1 MKAESPKKG
10 PDVLC
15 VGLAVWDLNYTIT
28 AHPKTD
34 EKIRAN
40 NLSGCGGGPASN
52 AAVQI
57 VKLNGAAVFAGRV
70 GNDGMGELIAQ
81 DLRNKGVNT
90 AGLCWT
96 HEPSAVATI
105 LVKPD
110 GSRTVIAPPPS
121 RPIPPHSVSL
131 KEIEPKVLLIDGHEP
146 ELSESLAEEAKVLKI
161 PTILDA
167 GSRHTGTQAIW
178 KDIEILAASEKFARQ
193 ITSETEPNTIFE
205 KISKLHCGRA
215 CIVTFGEYGLI
226 YSENGGGPKHLR
238 AFPVKAID
246 TNGAGDA
253 FHGALALA
261 LARGHGLD
269 QACIY
274 ASAAGALTVTKP
286 GARTALPNAKDLAT
300 LL

>member
-1 MKAESPKKG
+1 M
-10 PDVLC
+10 LC
-15 VGLAVWDLNYTIT
+15 VGLAVWDLNYTVST
-28 AHPKTD
+28 HPETD
-34 EKIRAN
+34 EKIRASGLN
-40 NLSGCGGGPASN
+40 GCGGGPASN
-52 AAVQI
+52 AAVQ
-57 VKLNGAAVFAGRV
+57 VVRLGGSAMFAGRV

-81 DLRNKGVNT
+81 DLRSNGVNT

-96 HEPSAVATI
+96 HEPSPVATV

-121 RPIPPHSVSL
+121 RPVPAQSVTL
-131 KEIEPKVLLIDGHEP
+131 AETHPKVLLLDGHES
-146 ELSESLAEEAKVLKI
+146 ELSSVLVDEAKNLEI
-161 PTILDA
+161 PAILDA
-167 GSRHTGTQAIW
+167 GSLHAGTRAIW

-193 ITSETEPNTIFE
+193 VTGETEPNTIFA
-205 KISKLHCGRA
+205 KIQALHRGKA

-226 YSENGGGPKHLR
+226 YSEDNSAPKHLR
-238 AFPVKAID
+238 AFPVKTID
-246 TNGAGDA
+246 SNGAGDA

-261 LARGHGLD
+261 LSRKHALEE
-269 QACIY
+269 ACVY